1 MLFFISGVVITM
13 TVFSYDI
20 SCYKLYKQQI
30 LVADWIMADLQ
41 SANSVICPG
50 LTTLLAWSLDLDVA
64 KLQV

>member
-1 MLFFISGVVITM
+1 M

-30 LVADWIMADLQ
+30 LVADWIMPDLQ
-41 SANSVICPG
+41 STNSVICPG
-50 LTTLLAWSLDLDVA
+50 LTTLLAWLLDLDVA

>member
-1 MLFFISGVVITM
+1 M

-50 LTTLLAWSLDLDVA
+50 LTTLLAWWLDLDVA